1 MKKINI
7 IVLLLGIFGFI
18 SSSVADTSPGLTFEI
33 TTTGSGASAA
43 LGQRATLHYIGKL
56 EDGSV
61 FDSSRDRGE
70 PFSFTLGA
78 GQVIQGW
85 EQGVLGMQIGE
96 TRILNIPPGL
106 GYGEAGA
113 GRTIPLGGSKRGRAF
128 YRGHSKEGRVE
139 GVEEPGRGRARREEV
154 RLSC

>member
-1 MKKINI
+1 MKKLINVI
-7 IVLLLGIFGFI
+7 LLSLGTIAFFSFSVAQ
-18 SSSVADTSPGLTFEI
+18 SSSELTFEI
-33 TTTGSGASAA
+33 IAVGTGEQAKP
-43 LGQRATLHYIGKL
+43 GQRATLHYIGKL

-96 TRILNIPPGL
+96 IRALNIPP
-106 GYGEAGA
+106 E
-113 GRTIPLGGSKRGRAF
+113 
-128 YRGHSKEGRVE
+128 
-139 GVEEPGRGRARREEV
+139 
-154 RLSC
+154 